1 MVNTDKIKDKYG
13 AYLEVSRLEKFFH
26 ELSLCEEKILLKR
39 YELQEKL
46 LCKIQSEAAVNEWAK
61 GEKKTP
67 FAQHFFYPV
76 ETSLERNSDDVVRK
90 NTRELWR
97 TVSDIFCNKD
107 DLFKNGACKQDK
119 IRPGWKSRFY
129 REKFGAE
136 TSEEVGRLQTEMVV
150 VSLVSSCKW
159 SLMRLAMG
167 NFRFI

>member
-1 MVNTDKIKDKYG
+1 M
-13 AYLEVSRLEKFFH
+13 
-26 ELSLCEEKILLKR
+26 
-39 YELQEKL
+39 
-46 LCKIQSEAAVNEWAK
+46 
-61 GEKKTP
+61 
-67 FAQHFFYPV
+67 
-76 ETSLERNSDDVVRK
+76 
-90 NTRELWR
+90 
-97 TVSDIFCNKD
+97 SDIFCNKD

-119 IRPGWKSRFY
+119 VSGIYCYRYFLCVQFLMYLLQIRPGWKSRFY

>member
-1 MVNTDKIKDKYG
+1 MLLS
-13 AYLEVSRLEKFFH
+13 YL
-26 ELSLCEEKILLKR
+26 
-39 YELQEKL
+39 QKL
-46 LCKIQSEAAVNEWAK
+46 LHKIQGEAAVNEWAK
-61 GEKKTP
+61 GEDRGEKKTS

-76 ETSLERNSDDVVRK
+76 ETSLERDSDDVVRE

-129 REKFGAE
+129 REKLGAE
-136 TSEEVGRLQTEMVV
+136 TSKEVGRLQTEMVV

-167 NFRFI
+167 NLD